1 MSMRLDSLQ
10 VHQDVLSD
18 ALLLTGATLYRH
30 TVLDVVEAHSGSV
43 LPCNRIFG
51 DDSLSRRPIHMAHVL
66 NRVNADM
73 ILLTLHLMRL
83 SLCINLY
90 IYIYIVL
97 KKVVVNGYDNQ
108 AR

>member
-18 ALLLTGATLYRH
+18 ALLTGATLYRY

-66 NRVNADM
+66 NHVNADM

-83 SLCINLY
+83 SLKY
-90 IYIYIVL
+90 IYL
-97 KKVVVNGYDNQ
+97 
-108 AR
+108 